1 MNDPYKILNVPSTA
15 SDEEVKKAYRELA
28 RKYHPD
34 NYHDSPLEDLAQ
46 EKMKE
51 INEAYDTIMKMRGSG
66 HGAGRSTAGS
76 YGGYRPSGS
85 YGGYGGAG
93 TQADP
98 RFRDVRAAISRG
110 DLYAADH
117 LLSILSEHSG
127 EWYFLKGVICQRRGW
142 LDEARRNYET
152 ACHLSPGNPEYFQ
165 ALERLS
171 NSAQGYRP
179 EGYEVFTTGCADN
192 MCGRLACAYCLCNAL
207 GFGGMRFYYCC

>member
-1 MNDPYKILNVPSTA
+1 MNDPYKVLNIPSTA

-51 INEAYDTIMKMRGSG
+51 INEAYDTIMKLRGSG
-66 HGAGRSTAGS
+66 HGAGRSASADG
-76 YGGYRPSGS
+76 YGGYQG
-85 YGGYGGAG
+85 YGGYGSYG

-98 RFRDVRAAISRG
+98 RFREVRAAISRG
-110 DLYAADH
+110 DLHAADH
-117 LLSILSEHSG
+117 LLSILSEHNG

-152 ACHLSPGNPEYFQ
+152 ACQLSPGNLEYIQ

-171 NSAQGYRP
+171 DNTQGYRP
-179 EGYEVFTTGCADN
+179 EGYEVFTSGCSDN
-192 MCGRLACAYCLCNAL
+192 MCSRLLCTYCLCNAL
-207 GFGGMRFYYCC
+207 SCGGVRFFWC

>member
-15 SDEEVKKAYRELA
+15 TDEEVKKAYRELA

-51 INEAYDTIMKMRGSG
+51 INAAYDTIMKMRGSG
-66 HGAGRSTAGS
+66 HGAGSSPSGGS
-76 YGGYRPSGS
+76 YSGS
-85 YGGYGGAG
+85 SAYGGYGAYG
-93 TQADP
+93 TQANA
-98 RFRDVRAAISRG
+98 RFREVRAAISRG
-110 DLYAADH
+110 DLHTAEH
-117 LLSILSEHSG
+117 LLSILSDHNG

-152 ACHLSPGNPEYFQ
+152 ACQLSPGNPEYLQ

-171 NSAQGYRP
+171 SAGQAYRP
-179 EGYEVFTTGCADN
+179 EGYEVFTTGCSDN

-207 GFGGMRFYYCC
+207 GCGGMRFFYCC

>member
-1 MNDPYKILNVPSTA
+1 MNDPYKVLNIPSTA
-15 SDEEVKKAYRELA
+15 TDEEVKKAYRELA

-51 INEAYDTIMKMRGSG
+51 INEAYDTVMKLRGSG
-66 HGAGRSTAGS
+66 HGAGRGS
-76 YGGYRPSGS
+76 SGTSDGYGSA
-85 YGGYGGAG
+85 GGYGAYG

-98 RFRDVRAAISRG
+98 RFREVRAAISRG
-110 DLYAADH
+110 DLHMAEH
-117 LLSILSEHSG
+117 LLSILSEHNG

-152 ACHLSPGNPEYFQ
+152 ACQLSPGNLEYIQ
-165 ALERLS
+165 ALERLNGS
-171 NSAQGYRP
+171 GQAYRP
-179 EGYEVFTTGCADN
+179 EGYEVFTTGCGDN
-192 MCGRLACAYCLCNAL
+192 MCGRIMCAYCLCNAL

>member
-66 HGAGRSTAGS
+66 HGAGRSSSGGT
-76 YGGYRPSGS
+76 YGGYS
-85 YGGYGGAG
+85 GGYGAYG

-98 RFRDVRAAISRG
+98 RFREVRAAITRG
-110 DLYAADH
+110 DLNAADH
-117 LLSILSEHSG
+117 LLSILSEHNG

-152 ACHLSPGNPEYFQ
+152 ACQIAPDNMEYVQ

-171 NSAQGYRP
+171 GNGQGYRP
-179 EGYEVFTTGCADN
+179 EGYEVFTTGCGNN
-192 MCGRLACAYCLCNAL
+192 MCGRLACAYCLLNSM
-207 GFGGMRFYYCC
+207 FYGGMRFFYCC

>member
-66 HGAGRSTAGS
+66 RGVSGNPSGA
-76 YGGYRPSGS
+76 YGGSAG
-85 YGGYGGAG
+85 YGGYGSYGS
-93 TQADP
+93 QPDP
-98 RFRDVRAAISRG
+98 RFREIRAAITRG
-110 DLYAADH
+110 DLHMADH
-117 LLSILSEHSG
+117 LLSILSEHNG

-152 ACHLSPGNPEYFQ
+152 ACQLAPGNMEYAQ

-171 NSAQGYRP
+171 SSAQAYRP
-179 EGYEVFTTGCADN
+179 EGYEVFTTGCSDN

-207 GFGGMRFYYCC
+207 SCGGVRFFWC

>member
-51 INEAYDTIMKMRGSG
+51 INEAYDTIVKMRGSG
-66 HGAGRSTAGS
+66 RGASSNPSGAYGRSA
-76 YGGYRPSGS
+76 SG
-85 YGGYGGAG
+85 YGGYGSYGAQ
-93 TQADP
+93 TDP
-98 RFRDVRAAISRG
+98 RFREIRAAITRG
-110 DLYAADH
+110 DLHMADH
-117 LLSILSEHSG
+117 LLSILSEHNG

-152 ACHLSPGNPEYFQ
+152 ACQLAPGNMEYAQ

-171 NSAQGYRP
+171 SSAQSYRP
-179 EGYEVFTTGCADN
+179 EGYEVFTSGCGDN
-192 MCGRLACAYCLCNAL
+192 MCGRLACAYCLCNAVTC
-207 GFGGMRFYYCC
+207 GGVRFFWC